1 MEIDYSDFCSTC
13 GSDIFPE
20 TLKLTGTKCAGCRDM
35 AASQERGGWT
45 VLTPHKQGAM
55 YFTAEFAREAAMGIN
70 NKGGLVK

>member
-35 AASQERGGWT
+35 VAKEKRG
-45 VLTPHKQGAM
+45 
-55 YFTAEFAREAAMGIN
+55 
-70 NKGGLVK
+70 VK